1 MSKSPYFQKRIVCI
15 GGGTGTAM
23 VLSGLKKYPVD
34 LTAIVTMFDSGGSSG
49 KLKKELGILPIGDVR
64 QCLVALSDQKGLSPF
79 FHYRFAQGSFAG
91 HNLGNLLIAAANGL
105 TGDLAHAI
113 KETGK
118 LLKIRGS
125 VLPISLG
132 KADIIALLKN
142 GRKIVGEENIIQ
154 CRSLSKTGVKR
165 LFLKPK
171 VKVNPLAVLAIKK
184 ADLIVIGPGK
194 FYTSIIPNFLV
205 EGMAKAIRSSKATKI
220 FICNLM
226 TQIGNTDNFMVEDF
240 IEILEKYSGKGVI
253 DYIVF
258 NTEKPSP
265 TLHKAANKVF
275 PKAAFIGYDKN
286 LARDKRFIGIDALD
300 HCFRKPEPADTLVKE
315 ANLRTVI
322 LHDSHKLAKAI
333 INLL

>member
-1 MSKSPYFQKRIVCI
+1 
-15 GGGTGTAM
+15 M
-23 VLSGLKKYPVD
+23 VLSGLKKHPVD
-34 LTAIVTMFDSGGSSG
+34 LTAVVTMFDSGGSSG

-91 HNLGNLLIAAANGL
+91 HNFGNLLIAVANGL

-118 LLKIRGS
+118 LLKIKGS
-125 VLPISLG
+125 VLPVSLER
-132 KADIIALLKN
+132 ADIIALLKN
-142 GRKIVGEENIIQ
+142 GRKVVGEENIIQ
-154 CRSLSKTGVKR
+154 CRRLSKTGVKR
-165 LFLKPK
+165 LFLRPK
-171 VKVNPLAVLAIKK
+171 VKINPFVISAIKK
-184 ADLIVIGPGK
+184 ADIIVIGPGK

-205 EGMAKAIRSSKATKI
+205 DGIARAIRSSKAIKV

-226 TQIGNTDNFMVEDF
+226 TQIGNTDNFRVEDF
-240 IEILEKYSGKGVI
+240 VEILERYSGKGVI
-253 DYIVF
+253 DYIIF

-265 TLHKAANKVF
+265 ALKQAANTVF
-275 PKAAFIGYDKN
+275 PGATFIGYDKN
-286 LARDKRFIGIDALD
+286 LARDKRFIGIDVLD
-300 HCFRKPEPADTLVKE
+300 HCFRKPEPADTLVKG

-322 LHDSHKLAKAI
+322 LHDPHKLAKAI